1 MNRFSIAPFL
11 LLLLASFAGPMYAV
25 NIMSFIE
32 SARCTPV
39 VYVGAVRE
47 VKENGRDKFKIWD
60 HARIDVK
67 VVGRGGDN
75 APPQVGSFFYPSYD
89 AKTPHWEGGP
99 EYVLHPGTWVL
110 VFSRQ
115 FDDPDQPSYLR
126 SGTREELTK
135 LIRTFADEAAAMDD
149 EQLKFN
155 MISAAQRDQQIELY
169 RHMLEQLTALP

>member
-1 MNRFSIAPFL
+1 MNRSLIAVFAL
-11 LLLLASFAGPMYAV
+11 LIASFVGPARGV

-32 SARCTPV
+32 GARYTPV

-47 VKENGRDKFKIWD
+47 VKETGRDKFKIWD

-67 VVGRGGDN
+67 VIGRGGDN
-75 APPQVGSFFYPSYD
+75 APPEVAGFFYPSYD

-99 EYVLHPGTWVL
+99 EYVLRPGMWVL

-126 SGTREELTK
+126 SGTRQELTK
-135 LIRTFADEAAAMDD
+135 LIQSFADEAAAMGD
-149 EQLKFN
+149 EQLKNN
-155 MISAAQRDQQIELY
+155 MISAARRDEQVELY
-169 RHMLEQLTALP
+169 RKMLEKLAALP